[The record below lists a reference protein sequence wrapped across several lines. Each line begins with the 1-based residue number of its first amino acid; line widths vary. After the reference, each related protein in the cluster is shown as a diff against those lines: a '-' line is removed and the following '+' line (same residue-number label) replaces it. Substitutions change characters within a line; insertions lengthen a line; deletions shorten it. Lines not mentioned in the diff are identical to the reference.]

1 MDPRSQ
7 PSLDLEA
14 ILRMFPSRSP
24 IAGQINQPE
33 RFDQG
38 FAFGNYGPEDL
49 LYGFMN
55 GEAGAFADFY

>member
-1 MDPRSQ
+1 
-7 PSLDLEA
+7 
-14 ILRMFPSRSP
+14 MFPSRSP